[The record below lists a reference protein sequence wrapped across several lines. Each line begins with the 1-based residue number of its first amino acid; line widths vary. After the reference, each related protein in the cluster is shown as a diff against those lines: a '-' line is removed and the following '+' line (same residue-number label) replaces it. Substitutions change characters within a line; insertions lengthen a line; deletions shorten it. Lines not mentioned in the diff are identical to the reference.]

1 MYSDHI
7 RFLTDRLM
15 FHPQNIVEIIL
26 LAIFIFYVM
35 LFIKGTRAV
44 SVLSGFFVL
53 IFLFFVAKIFQF
65 GTITMIYD
73 KLIQVVVIG
82 FIVMF
87 APELRR
93 ALMVIGRQ
101 TFMKKV
107 ISGKTTVSP
116 ITAALKILVSQKTGA
131 LIAVKRSVGLRG
143 YARSGVVLDSEITS
157 AILLNIF
164 FPNAP
169 LHDGGV
175 IIEDGRILAAAC
187 IFPLSAS
194 SVFKYK
200 GTRHRAA
207 LGLSE
212 ETDAL
217 VICLSEETGEI
228 SLFENGKWDE
238 DVRIREVSNRFA
250 GVDV

>member
-7 RFLTDRLM
+7 RFLTDRLIY
-15 FHPQNIVEIIL
+15 HPQNVVEIFI

-44 SVLSGFFVL
+44 SVLSGFLVL
-53 IFLFFVAKIFQF
+53 IVLFFVAKTFQF
-65 GTITMIYD
+65 ETITMIYD

-101 TFMKKV
+101 TFMRKV
-107 ISGKTTVSP
+107 ITGNTIVSP
-116 ITAALKILVSQKTGA
+116 ITDALKILVSQKTGA

-143 YARSGVVLDSEITS
+143 YARTGVVLDCEISS
-157 AILLNIF
+157 ALLLNIF

-175 IIEDGRILAAAC
+175 IIEDGRILAASV

-207 LGLSE
+207 LGISE

-217 VICLSEETGEI
+217 VICLSEETGKI

-238 DVRIREVSNRFA
+238 DVRIREVLNRFA